1 MRRVFAD
8 STGPG
13 QRRSGTLRPGRLPI
27 GNDRPRSVH
36 APSSPFSRRSGE
48 SRRSMDDTSPAAS
61 NTHSSSISSPDILD
75 FMFIPSTPSL
85 PSRPHPI
92 KVIRKSLDSFEGTS
106 DRSPTTAEA
115 LRQTF
120 PETPQAF
127 SPLFSAQITT
137 PGVPP
142 LPPSSVG
149 TPGTPLS
156 TTQARGK
163 PRRGLSNP
171 AITRAASLYA
181 RTTPSNSNRTRM
193 SPIPSAPGTPE
204 SPEVHKVIE
213 VRKDS
218 EFEVQQFQAAA
229 NLLTTS
235 LGTSRNISSPIPS
248 SPRRNSD
255 PTGNISRDPGTLP
268 DRPEAILRSTPE
280 VKTPETEPS
289 EGTPL
294 IRSTPTPLERS
305 LDPSIRNL
313 SAAEGEGPPPTH
325 DPQDKDGDNVSV
337 SSEARLPTQG
347 STQPNDQL
355 RRFGSKQR
363 PQALDLPVV
372 NSSNESMANPG
383 STTKRSDRSP
393 ETRKEQGND
402 GLSSQA
408 DATPETG
415 ATPVVSADTTTP
427 AATPTRI
434 SPAASVRSLSVPE
447 QSSPRVNALQSPG
460 LFSSHPSPNPS
471 SHTTPNVSAISSPV
485 PPSQRSPER
494 SPSTL
499 DHTPTSSTSQAQN
512 TSPAL
517 PSSTLISPTQ
527 HNRSSSLD
535 VPSFSSFLRQSYGD
549 LVAVNPPP
557 PYQTAILSQVVS
569 LNGKNEP
576 PGPSTLLPS
585 YIQTPPNRQGDGPRP
600 AGPAHLPQAQ
610 THRSPANVASVS
622 EGAVRECSDSVA
634 DTRIPRNRPLGP
646 RNPSGSQ
653 GLSKVSSLGTHRS
666 RQGSVSSIHPH
677 SQRSG
682 VGLGVPLT
690 SRKISTGSCRG
701 KPGPRFPTVPIK
713 LRGYTLDV
721 ARWTFTSQE
730 LQDIASRA
738 VKASAESYCVRL
750 LKLETL
756 DTELPEE
763 LHRLDLSTMDL
774 KTRLRGTAAAKR
786 ELLDVLTA
794 HALGAETLDHHDLEK
809 VVEELGDVAR
819 LAEELNDELY
829 AVADQIAQ
837 LKRLR
842 DVHSSSA
849 LAMSL
854 RKLNTSFLRQATENQ
869 FLRERV
875 AALEAERDIAWTQ
888 AEHVAQE
895 FDELSTK
902 PEQDIASTPSSASN
916 NRRTSRIRAVRKSS
930 LMASKSGLRQS
941 MAGRTGPRT
950 PKRLSSVGSTEQPP
964 EDIPPVPLVPD
975 IQDLGSAVSQQFRH
989 RPPLIQ
995 TMNLPDQVTPRKF
1008 TSLERHHPS
1017 LMSCITVGLYSEMT
1031 PTTETRAMAQAQR
1044 ELCEMLGIS
1053 LTDLKSRSRSMSGIS
1068 RPTGLAVPGLVRYH
1082 SDVKPLTPT
1091 RHNLQHREYLLSSYD
1106 VSSRLLLTSFSTCS
1120 YHGIAGPHLG

>member
-1 MRRVFAD
+1 
-8 STGPG
+8 
-13 QRRSGTLRPGRLPI
+13 
-27 GNDRPRSVH
+27 
-36 APSSPFSRRSGE
+36 
-48 SRRSMDDTSPAAS
+48 
-61 NTHSSSISSPDILD
+61 
-75 FMFIPSTPSL
+75 
-85 PSRPHPI
+85 
-92 KVIRKSLDSFEGTS
+92 
-106 DRSPTTAEA
+106 
-115 LRQTF
+115 
-120 PETPQAF
+120 
-127 SPLFSAQITT
+127 
-137 PGVPP
+137 
-142 LPPSSVG
+142 
-149 TPGTPLS
+149 
-156 TTQARGK
+156 
-163 PRRGLSNP
+163 
-171 AITRAASLYA
+171 
-181 RTTPSNSNRTRM
+181 
-193 SPIPSAPGTPE
+193 
-204 SPEVHKVIE
+204 
-213 VRKDS
+213 
-218 EFEVQQFQAAA
+218 
-229 NLLTTS
+229 
-235 LGTSRNISSPIPS
+235 
-248 SPRRNSD
+248 
-255 PTGNISRDPGTLP
+255 
-268 DRPEAILRSTPE
+268 
-280 VKTPETEPS
+280 
-289 EGTPL
+289 
-294 IRSTPTPLERS
+294 
-305 LDPSIRNL
+305 
-313 SAAEGEGPPPTH
+313 
-325 DPQDKDGDNVSV
+325 
-337 SSEARLPTQG
+337 
-347 STQPNDQL
+347 
-355 RRFGSKQR
+355 
-363 PQALDLPVV
+363 
-372 NSSNESMANPG
+372 
-383 STTKRSDRSP
+383 
-393 ETRKEQGND
+393 
-402 GLSSQA
+402 
-408 DATPETG
+408 
-415 ATPVVSADTTTP
+415 
-427 AATPTRI
+427 
-434 SPAASVRSLSVPE
+434 
-447 QSSPRVNALQSPG
+447 
-460 LFSSHPSPNPS
+460 
-471 SHTTPNVSAISSPV
+471 
-485 PPSQRSPER
+485 
-494 SPSTL
+494 
-499 DHTPTSSTSQAQN
+499 
-512 TSPAL
+512 
-517 PSSTLISPTQ
+517 
-527 HNRSSSLD
+527 
-535 VPSFSSFLRQSYGD
+535 
-549 LVAVNPPP
+549 
-557 PYQTAILSQVVS
+557 
-569 LNGKNEP
+569 
-576 PGPSTLLPS
+576 
-585 YIQTPPNRQGDGPRP
+585 
-600 AGPAHLPQAQ
+600 
-610 THRSPANVASVS
+610 
-622 EGAVRECSDSVA
+622 
-634 DTRIPRNRPLGP
+634 
-646 RNPSGSQ
+646 
-653 GLSKVSSLGTHRS
+653 
-666 RQGSVSSIHPH
+666 
-677 SQRSG
+677 
-682 VGLGVPLT
+682 
-690 SRKISTGSCRG
+690 
-701 KPGPRFPTVPIK
+701 VPIK